1 MVVSGFAFV
10 HVLDEEGY
18 LEFID
23 FVEVEGVVFYLMQS
37 IFDEPRHQWIVISD
51 QSMELLHS
59 ERRNS
64 NACKH
69 SSHQPKRRANMSPS
83 RQVQLRHSVTEDVKL
98 QQFVHVNCHLIEI

>member
-23 FVEVEGVVFYLMQS
+23 FVEVEGIVFHLMQS

-69 SSHQPKRRANMSPS
+69 SSHHHSRRRGRCPPP
-83 RQVQLRHSVTEDVKL
+83 
-98 QQFVHVNCHLIEI
+98 